1 MTPMPRPKGSADL
14 LEHRRRRALAL
25 LGEGRSL
32 HEVARL
38 VACAASS
45 VMRWRDARARGGPQA
60 LKVRTS
66 PGRPPKLGKRDHP
79 RLVRLLLKGAIAHGH
94 PTDLWTTTRIARLIR
109 RKFGVR
115 YHGDHVG
122 RLMHHIGWSH
132 QKPERRALERDEE
145 AIAHWKRREWPR
157 VKKTLPGW
165 APTSSLSMNRG
176 SC

>member
-1 MTPMPRPKGSADL
+1 MEQCASRRKTPMPRPKGSADL
-14 LEHRRRRALAL
+14 LEHRRRRARAL

-45 VMRWRDARARGGPQA
+45 VMRGRDARARGGPQA
-60 LKVRTS
+60 LKVRAS

-79 RLVRLLLKGAIAHGH
+79 RLVRLLLQGAIAHGY

-109 RKFGVR
+109 QKFGVR

-122 RLMHHIGWSH
+122 RPVHRIGWGP
-132 QKPERRALERDEE
+132 PEPA
-145 AIAHWKRREWPR
+145 WP
-157 VKKTLPGW
+157 G
-165 APTSSLSMNRG
+165 
-176 SC
+176 